1 MNVNHQWGRITHAE
15 RDDNAD
21 GEARQLDMPQPFGRP
36 FALHELKHHVTVPK
50 WHRYGGKNLS
60 VNKI

>member
-21 GEARQLDMPQPFGRP
+21 GETRQLIMPQPFGSA
-36 FALHELKHHVTVPK
+36 FATYELNDHLIVPK
-50 WHRYGGKNLS
+50 WNPQGGGNFS
-60 VNKI
+60 VN